1 MDHDSSTVTADDA
14 ANRFSDLL
22 TRVEKKGEEI
32 TIVRDGNVIAR
43 IVPAEK
49 KIKTVGDLRKAWASG
64 PRLSPEEADLWLK
77 EIEELRAMSPMPP
90 SAWD

>member
-14 ANRFSDLL
+14 AHRFSDLL
-22 TRVEKKGEEI
+22 TRVEKRGEEI
-32 TIVRDGNVIAR
+32 AIVRDGNVIAR

-49 KIKTVGDLRKAWASG
+49 KIKTVGDLRKAWANRT
-64 PRLSPEEADLWLK
+64 RLDPEDAARWEK
-77 EIEELRAMSPMPP
+77 ELEELRAMTPMPP